1 VSEIDF
7 RDAVIDAG
15 DGALLE
21 RAMVAEMAEL
31 YDGFDISSEGM
42 PKAGPQEMNPPS
54 GRFLVGYEDDRPICC
69 GGIKR
74 LDDESCEIKRMYV
87 VPDARGRGVAKALLR
102 ALEDRARAAGYLY
115 TKLDTGPRQA
125 GAQRLYESV
134 GYAPTENFNGNPVA
148 VFFGA
153 KRL

>member
-1 VSEIDF
+1 MEIEF
-7 RDAVIDAG
+7 RDARIDSG
-15 DGALLE
+15 DGATLE

-31 YDGFDISSEGM
+31 YDGFDISSNGM
-42 PKAGPQEMNPPS
+42 PKAGPAEMNPPN
-54 GRFLVGYEDDRPICC
+54 GVFLVGYAGGRPICC

-87 VPDARGRGVAKALLR
+87 VPDVRGRGVAKALLV
-102 ALEDRARAAGYLY
+102 ALEDRARTEGYLY
-115 TKLDTGPRQA
+115 TKLDTGPRQP

-134 GYAPTENFNGNPVA
+134 GYERTDNFNDNPVA
-148 VFFGA
+148 AFHGA